1 MKTQKLTIQEIEYV
15 AYSMAK
21 KFMEWDEPIPSFGSR
36 FPNLLESCIQQ
47 PFVVVGGEHAY
58 RGLIGKATILFYLMI
73 KNHPFENGNKRIAI
87 TTLLF
92 FLSKHDKWLE
102 ISNQAMYIFAKEVA
116 ESGPKEK
123 DKTVTKIQKILEA
136 FIVPYHT
143 EKNSNE

>member
-1 MKTQKLTIQEIEYV
+1 
-15 AYSMAK
+15 
-21 KFMEWDEPIPSFGSR
+21 
-36 FPNLLESCIQQ
+36 
-47 PFVVVGGEHAY
+47 
-58 RGLIGKATILFYLMI
+58 MI